1 MTSQDIIGR
10 SVRIRGCVEIG
21 EVQSIDEDEKFGP
34 MAYVKFE
41 KGETATGRW
50 WPVTDV
56 MLVEEPKQ

>member
-1 MTSQDIIGR
+1 MTTKDIIGR

-21 EVQSIDEDEKFGP
+21 EVQSMDTDPKFGP
-34 MAYVKFE
+34 MAYVQFE
-41 KGETATGRW
+41 RTATGRW